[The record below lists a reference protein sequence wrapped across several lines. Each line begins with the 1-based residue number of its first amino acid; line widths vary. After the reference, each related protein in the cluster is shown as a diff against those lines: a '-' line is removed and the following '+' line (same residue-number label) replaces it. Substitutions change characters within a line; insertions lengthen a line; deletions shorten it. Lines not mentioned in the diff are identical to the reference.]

1 MLGTGKGGGAGS
13 SVSSNE
19 EAFNRRIFQ
28 VDYNGVFSSN
38 SRNVIID
45 NSDEVFQ
52 GDGDGPG
59 VGSGTGGSG
68 IRGGSGSKK
77 SELGG
82 ASQSDNKSRGKIK
95 RNLTSR
101 FFISETKNNLN
112 TYKMVLRSEVDYNS
126 FDVIITQYG
135 DSGRKDGEM
144 TSRLKSVIYD
154 GQNVNFNEVKNQKG
168 QITGYQVKS
177 LSIDKDYP
185 SIYDVQL
192 EEKSISALQII
203 DAK

>member
-1 MLGTGKGGGAGS
+1 
-13 SVSSNE
+13 
-19 EAFNRRIFQ
+19 
-28 VDYNGVFSSN
+28 
-38 SRNVIID
+38 
-45 NSDEVFQ
+45 
-52 GDGDGPG
+52 
-59 VGSGTGGSG
+59 
-68 IRGGSGSKK
+68 
-77 SELGG
+77 
-82 ASQSDNKSRGKIK
+82 
-95 RNLTSR
+95 
-101 FFISETKNNLN
+101 
-112 TYKMVLRSEVDYNS
+112 
-126 FDVIITQYG
+126 
-135 DSGRKDGEM
+135 M